1 VGAERGPSR
10 GMFSLADL
18 FCHSAGSRIGSTGA
32 CVALIIHEAFTL
44 VGPQTT
50 RNREAGELQVA
61 LIDSRPL
68 VCSAVA
74 CLLQTWRRMRGVTG
88 TFVVV
93 QFADIAEFEAHC
105 PELANDLD
113 LVALNI
119 GAASLSD
126 DQIRSDVRRLSEH
139 ISNLPLVLMSDF
151 LRPKLALDLI
161 REGIKGYIPAT
172 LSAPV
177 TIEALRLVCAGETF
191 IPSDLLQYATDESQC
206 GTPARDAD
214 CALQAELTA
223 RQRAVL
229 ALLRQGKP
237 NKIIAAQL
245 EISESTVKV
254 YVRQIMKKLGA
265 VNRTHACYLLQ
276 RVLPSPWSG
285 ETHGEGDPGTEV
297 GRIVG

>member
-1 VGAERGPSR
+1 
-10 GMFSLADL
+10 M
-18 FCHSAGSRIGSTGA
+18 
-32 CVALIIHEAFTL
+32 IHEAFTL
-44 VGPQTT
+44 VGPPQAT
-50 RNREAGELQVA
+50 RSGEAGELQVA

-74 CLLQTWRRMRGVTG
+74 CLLETWRRVKEVTSA
-88 TFVVV
+88 FAVV
-93 QFADIAEFEAHC
+93 QFADIVEFDAHFRE
-105 PELANDLD
+105 PAGHLD

-126 DQIRSDVRRLSEH
+126 DQIQSDVRWLRER

-151 LRPKLALDLI
+151 LQPRPALDLL

-172 LSAPV
+172 LSPSV

-191 IPSDLLQYATDESQC
+191 IPSDLLQYATDEIPS
-206 GTPARDAD
+206 GPTAIDAD
-214 CALQAELTA
+214 CALQGDLTA
-223 RQRAVL
+223 RQNAVF

-237 NKIIAAQL
+237 NKIIAAELQ
-245 EISESTVKV
+245 ISESTVKV

-265 VNRTHACYLLQ
+265 INRTHACYLLQ

-285 ETHGEGDPGTEV
+285 ETHGEGDTGPEI